1 MKLTG
6 SMATLLIAL
15 CALLT
20 MGFVCGSENKTAT
33 NTAATNGGT
42 DTKPATST
50 GSSSPAATATP
61 KSAPKDISGRYS
73 ATGKNAGGGG
83 NYEADLIVTNRD
95 EVYQFSWDS
104 KGRKYDG
111 VGVQTDDK
119 VAVSFADGTNGNGC
133 GVTLY
138 KINSDGSLDGVAGY
152 WGRNQKETEKAT
164 RTSGSDLEGEYDIR
178 GKNPDG
184 KEYTGKLKITKEGEG
199 YRFEWTG
206 QNAFEG
212 FGVKI
217 GDTVSVGFGG
227 KQCGFVAYEIKS
239 DGTLD
244 GKWGGSGTT
253 DFGTETAKKN

>member
-6 SMATLLIAL
+6 SLATLLIVA

-20 MGFVCGSENKTAT
+20 MGFVCGSDKSSTPANISVANNGSTSNSTA
-33 NTAATNGGT
+33 G
-42 DTKPATST
+42 
-50 GSSSPAATATP
+50 SSPAASATP
-61 KSAPKDISGRYS
+61 KPAPKDIAGKYS

-83 NYEADLIVTNRD
+83 NYEADLLVTNRD
-95 EVYQFSWDS
+95 DVYQFSWDS

-111 VGVQTDDK
+111 VGVQNGDK
-119 VAVSFADGTNGNGC
+119 VAVSFADGTNGKGC

-138 KINSDGSLDGVAGY
+138 KINSDGSLDGTAGY
-152 WGRNQKETEKAT
+152 WGNNKKETEKAT
-164 RTSGSDLEGEYDIR
+164 RTSGSDLEGEYDIK

-184 KEYTGKLKITKEGEG
+184 EEYNAKLKITKEGDG
-199 YRFEWTG
+199 YRFAWTG
-206 QNAFEG
+206 VNNFEG
-212 FGVKI
+212 FGVKM

-244 GKWGGSGTT
+244 GKWGGSGST